1 MKKDVSAKQQ
11 EFITEFIQTGSI
23 KCTCQK
29 TGIVKQTYYNWLN
42 NPDFKEEL
50 KKQQENYYEN
60 SLSSIKTLFA
70 LAVETQEELLKS
82 DNEFVRLRAA
92 NSVINKNA
100 RILEAVEHRER
111 LKNIERK
118 IHENETLITLEQKCR
133 ELESNVEQKKN

>member
-1 MKKDVSAKQQ
+1 MKKNISAKQQ

-23 KCTCQK
+23 KFTCQK

-50 KKQQENYYEN
+50 KKQQEIYYEN
-60 SLSSIKTLFA
+60 SLSAIKTLFA
-70 LAVETQEELLKS
+70 LAVETHEELLKS
-82 DNEFVRLRAA
+82 DNEYVRLRAA

-111 LKNIERK
+111 IKNLERK
-118 IHENETLITLEQKCR
+118 IREKENLPTLEEKCH
-133 ELESNVEQKKN
+133 ELESNIEM